1 MAARSAHGLVLVPEN
16 VGVGVRLL
24 DGKFEVVVA
33 SGGRGRWARQ
43 KECRSVV
50 VEVAKEFIESGGG
63 GHEGESDADPWSL
76 QGATQNL
83 VVGQT

>member
-33 SGGRGRWARQ
+33 SGGRGRWAQ
-43 KECRSVV
+43 NSRSVV
-50 VEVAKEFIESGGG
+50 VEVAKEFIESGDGD
-63 GHEGESDADPWSL
+63 HEGESDADPWL
-76 QGATQNL
+76 AGATRQ
-83 VVGQT
+83 V